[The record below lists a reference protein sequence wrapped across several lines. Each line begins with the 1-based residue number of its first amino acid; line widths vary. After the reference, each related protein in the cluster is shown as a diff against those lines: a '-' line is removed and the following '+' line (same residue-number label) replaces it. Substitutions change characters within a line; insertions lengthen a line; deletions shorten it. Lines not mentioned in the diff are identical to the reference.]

1 VGKQNV
7 TRAKVK
13 SLLDLASDAEKYRAA
28 GQRVVLT
35 NGVFDLLHLGHVRY
49 FEEARKQG
57 DILLV
62 AITADEFVNKGPS
75 RPHFPQDIR
84 AEMVGALNCV
94 DGIVVTPSW
103 GAVEV
108 IEAIKPDVYVKG
120 PEYKD
125 KTASNLVEEQR
136 AAERNGGCIYFTND
150 ITFSSSALINQYLD
164 TSSPELHAYLTSAR
178 QQKFEQRIPD
188 LIAKIAGMKVMVVG
202 ETIIDEY
209 IYVSP
214 LGKPPKENVLAS
226 LRLNSEIFAGG
237 VIATANH
244 VASFCDSVE
253 VFTCLGGAESYEQ
266 LVQTSLLPN
275 VKLWS
280 AVKPTVR
287 KTRFIDSAYLRK
299 LFEVYT
305 MDDAPLSEAVS
316 SVFVE
321 EIERRAKDFDVVLV
335 NDFGHGLFTP
345 EIRSALSANSK
356 FLALNVQSNAGNFGY
371 NLATKYPKADYLCLD
386 APEARLALSTREAD
400 LGVVAA
406 ALCERIDTSRI
417 ILTHGREGCITY
429 NDRTGEVSQVPALTS
444 RIVDT
449 MGAGDA
455 FFAVTAPL
463 AAISDDLGMVG
474 FIGNAVGAI
483 KVGILG
489 HRKAVEKGPTLAYIR
504 TLLK

>member
-1 VGKQNV
+1 MDA
-7 TRAKVK
+7 RAKIRTL
-13 SLLDLASDAEKYRAA
+13 SELASDAENYRRA
-28 GQRVVLT
+28 GLRVVLT

-49 FEEARKQG
+49 FEEARQQG

-62 AITADEFVNKGPS
+62 AITADAFVNKGPS
-75 RPHFPQDIR
+75 RPHFPQELR
-84 AEMVGALNCV
+84 AEMTGAIGCV
-94 DGIVVTPSW
+94 DGVVITTSES
-103 GAVEV
+103 AVGV

-120 PEYKD
+120 PDYKD
-125 KTASNLVEEQR
+125 NSTSNLVEEQN
-136 AAERNGGCIYFTND
+136 AVEHNGGRTHFTDD

-164 TSSPELHAYLTSAR
+164 ASNVELRDYLGYAR
-178 QQKFEQRIPD
+178 QKGFAQRIPD
-188 LIAKIAGMKVMVVG
+188 LIAQAAGMKVMVIG

-226 LRLNSEIFAGG
+226 LRLNSEVFAGG
-237 VIATANH
+237 AIATANH
-244 VASFCDSVE
+244 VASFCASVE
-253 VFTCLGGAESYEQ
+253 AFTCFGETDEQ
-266 LVQTSLLPN
+266 LIRGALLPN

-280 AVKPTVR
+280 VSKPTVR

-305 MDDAPLSEAVS
+305 MDDAPLVDDLNSQI
-316 SVFVE
+316 VE

-335 NDFGHGLFTP
+335 NDFGHGLLTP
-345 EIRSALSANSK
+345 EIRAALWTNSK

-371 NLATKYPKADYLCLD
+371 NLATKYPRAHYVCLD
-386 APEARLALSTREAD
+386 APEARLALSTKDPD
-400 LGVVAA
+400 LGNVAA
-406 ALCERIDTSRI
+406 ALCERIDTTRI
-417 ILTHGREGCITY
+417 ILTHGREGCVTY
-429 NDRTGEVSQVPALTS
+429 DDRKGVSHVPAFTS
-444 RIVDT
+444 RVVDT

-463 AAISDDLGMVG
+463 AAISDDLDMVG
-474 FIGNAVGAI
+474 FIGNAAGAI

-489 HRKAVEKGPTLAYIR
+489 HRKTVEKGPTLAYIR